1 MSIRLRLT
9 LLYSG
14 ILALTLLALGFV
26 LMVSVSQINLR
37 TLEDNLRED
46 AKRLIYA
53 REFRLDRPG
62 YDGRRIAVPDTYVQA
77 VGPRGAIIARTA
89 NLGDFELPID
99 ADDLQTAANGASWTD
114 IAVTENGRLFVFN
127 YPVMVRGE
135 LIGVLQ
141 LARSLAEQDESL
153 KTLRNTLLVGS
164 AFVVLL
170 AFIAGW
176 FLSGA
181 ALRPIQRITDT
192 AQVIGAQRDFDRRVD
207 YRGPPDEV
215 GQLATT
221 FNGMLHELQGAYQQT
236 EQTLQRQRRFV
247 ADASHELRTPLTTIR
262 GNLGLLK
269 RRPPIA
275 EEDERA
281 VLDDMVEETDRL
293 IRLTNDLLM
302 LARSDAGR
310 PLRREPVP
318 IDPLVEDVCRQ
329 AKLLGEGRTIV
340 CETVPGVSV
349 RGDQDAIKQ
358 VLLILLDNAL
368 KYTPAGGT
376 ITIGAGIL
384 PEVQPNARTE
394 PRSDNLREDR
404 MASIRIADTGPGIA
418 PEDLPHIFE
427 RFYRSDE
434 SRTGS
439 GAGLGLAIAKELIEA
454 QQGKISVA
462 SELGKG
468 STFTISLPLV
478 S

>member
-1 MSIRLRLT
+1 MRCAKKRNPVSIRLRLT

-14 ILALTLLALGFV
+14 ILTLTLLALGAV

-46 AKRLIYA
+46 AKRLIYS
-53 REFRLDRPG
+53 REFRLDRLG
-62 YDGRRIAVPDTYVQA
+62 YDGRRIAVPDTYLQTIDA
-77 VGPRGAIIARTA
+77 TGAIIARTA

-99 ADDLQTAANGASWTD
+99 DDDLRNASNGASWTD

-127 YPVMVRGE
+127 YPVLMRGE
-135 LIGVLQ
+135 LIGVVQ
-141 LARSLAEQDESL
+141 FARSLAEQDGSL
-153 KTLRNTLLVGS
+153 ETLRTTLLMGS
-164 AFVVLL
+164 AFVVAL
-170 AFIAGW
+170 AFVVGW

-192 AQVIGAQRDFDRRVD
+192 ARVIGAQRDFDRRVD

-236 EQTLQRQRRFV
+236 EQTLQQQRRFV

-281 VLDDMVEETDRL
+281 VLADMVEETDRL
-293 IRLTNDLLM
+293 IRLTNDLLV

-310 PLRREPVP
+310 SLRCAPVLLG
-318 IDPLVEDVCRQ
+318 PLVDDVCRQ
-329 AKLLGEGRTIV
+329 AKVLGASCTV
-340 CETVPGVSV
+340 ACEAVPEVSV
-349 RGDQDAIKQ
+349 MGDQDAIKQ

-368 KYTPAGGT
+368 KFTPENGT
-376 ITIGAGIL
+376 ITIGAVI
-384 PEVQPNARTE
+384 
-394 PRSDNLREDR
+394 SDR
-404 MASIRIADTGPGIA
+404 MAAIRIRDTGPGIA
-418 PEDLPHIFE
+418 PETLPHIFE

-439 GAGLGLAIAKELIEA
+439 GAGLGLAIAQELIEA
-454 QQGKISVA
+454 QDGEITVE
-462 SELGKG
+462 SEIGKG
-468 STFTISLPLV
+468 STFTVTLPLARV
-478 S
+478 

>member
-1 MSIRLRLT
+1 
-9 LLYSG
+9 LYSG
-14 ILALTLLALGFV
+14 ILALTLIALGVV

-46 AKRLIYA
+46 AKRLIYS

-77 VGPRGAIIARTA
+77 IDPTGAIIARTV
-89 NLGDFELPID
+89 NLGDFELPVD
-99 ADDLQTAANGASWTD
+99 DDDLQNAANGASWTD

-135 LIGVLQ
+135 LIGVVQ

-153 KTLRNTLLVGS
+153 KTLRNALLVGS
-164 AFVVLL
+164 AFVVAL
-170 AFIAGW
+170 AFLIGW
-176 FLSGA
+176 VLSGA

-192 AQVIGAQRDFDRRVD
+192 ARVIGAQRDFDRRVD

-221 FNGMLHELQGAYQQT
+221 FNGMLNELQGAHQQT
-236 EQTLQRQRRFV
+236 EQTLQQQRRFV

-262 GNLGLLK
+262 GNLGLLQ
-269 RRPPIA
+269 RQPPIA

-281 VLDDMVEETDRL
+281 VLSDMVEETNRL
-293 IRLTNDLLM
+293 IRLTNDLLV

-310 PLRREPVP
+310 ALRLSPVP
-318 IDPLVEDVCRQ
+318 IAPLVDDICRQ
-329 AKLLGEGRTIV
+329 AKLLGEGRAIV
-340 CETVPGVSV
+340 CEAVPDV
-349 RGDQDAIKQ
+349 RIAGDQDAIKQ

-376 ITIGAGIL
+376 ITIGATQTDRVAAI
-384 PEVQPNARTE
+384 
-394 PRSDNLREDR
+394 SLR
-404 MASIRIADTGPGIA
+404 DTGPGIA

-439 GAGLGLAIAKELIEA
+439 GAGLGLAIAQELIEA
-454 QQGKISVA
+454 QHGEITVE
-462 SELGKG
+462 SEIGKG
-468 STFTISLPLV
+468 STFTVTLALV
-478 S
+478 

>member
-14 ILALTLLALGFV
+14 ILLLTLIALGV
-26 LMVSVSQINLR
+26 ILMVSVSQINLR
-37 TLEDNLRED
+37 TLEDTLRAD
-46 AKRLIYA
+46 AERLIYTRDFA
-53 REFRLDRPG
+53 LDRPR
-62 YDGRRIAVPDTYVQA
+62 YDPRRIALPDTYLQT
-77 VGPRGAIIARTA
+77 RTVDGQIVSRSS
-89 NLGDFELPID
+89 NLGDYQLPID
-99 ADDLQTAANGASWTD
+99 QARLAAAAGGQAWTD

-127 YPVMVRGE
+127 LPVVVRGQF
-135 LIGVLQ
+135 IGVVQ
-141 LARSLAEQDESL
+141 FARSLAEQDEAL
-153 KTLRNTLLVGS
+153 ETLRNTLLIGS
-164 AFVVLL
+164 AFVVAL
-170 AFIAGW
+170 AFIVGW
-176 FLSGA
+176 VLSGA

-192 AQVIGAQRDFDRRVD
+192 ARVIGAQRDFDRRVD

-221 FNGMLHELQGAYQQT
+221 FNGMLNELQGAHQQT

-275 EEDERA
+275 EEDQRA

-293 IRLTNDLLM
+293 IRLTNDLLV

-310 PLRREPVP
+310 SLRHEPVP
-318 IDPLVEDVCRQ
+318 IAPLVDDVCRQ
-329 AKLLGEGRTIV
+329 AKLLGEQRTIA
-340 CETVPGVSV
+340 CGAVPRVSV

-376 ITIGAGIL
+376 ITIGA
-384 PEVQPNARTE
+384 EKT
-394 PRSDNLREDR
+394 DR
-404 MASIRIADTGPGIA
+404 VVNVRLADTGPGIA
-418 PEDLPHIFE
+418 PEDLLHIFE

-434 SRTGS
+434 ARSGD
-439 GAGLGLAIAKELIEA
+439 GAGLGLAIAQELIEA
-454 QQGKISVA
+454 QGGEITVQ
-462 SELGKG
+462 SEIGKG
-468 STFTISLPLV
+468 STFTVTLPLA
-478 S
+478 